1 MFSACGSDLVF
12 VRNANSFSMMVYLM
26 QKVPEFWK
34 VFAFT
39 FPILYFGHKGVNTDR
54 AWPNDMAR
62 ALACMALGTL
72 AYLCAEFWQSKT
84 LKENTK
90 NYFKWN
96 RNL

>member
-1 MFSACGSDLVF
+1 
-12 VRNANSFSMMVYLM
+12 MMVYLM

-72 AYLCAEFWQSKT
+72 AYLLC
-84 LKENTK
+84 
-90 NYFKWN
+90 
-96 RNL
+96 